1 MGLWQSKSPA
11 KMLMLG
17 LDAAG
22 DIYIYIY
29 IYFFILTF
37 RILKKKRDK
46 LLALLGG
53 RQSHQLPKT
62 TVNYC
67 PVST

>member
-11 KMLMLG
+11 KILMLG

-22 DIYIYIY
+22 DIYIFLYLHSE
-29 IYFFILTF
+29 FL
-37 RILKKKRDK
+37 KKRDK

-67 PVST
+67 